1 MFVSET
7 KAEFTLNILLQAY
20 TYTCRLRD
28 ETKAEFTVNILLQFF
43 TLTISNGTFG
53 AVDTTLW
60 KQRVIGLSNVMNQ
73 AKKYL
78 KPYTPIYFLYNLYFG

>member
-28 ETKAEFTVNILLQFF
+28 ETKAEFTVNILLQFL
-43 TLTISNGTFG
+43 TLTLSKTTTPKKWRPVCYLSHKTFFLLQIIEIS
-53 AVDTTLW
+53 
-60 KQRVIGLSNVMNQ
+60 S
-73 AKKYL
+73 YH
-78 KPYTPIYFLYNLYFG
+78 